1 MNPRLNRREETGPK
15 EKSLL
20 GQLTKGLQAKKVDGG
35 VVYNPKSRSKA
46 LINKRLKTDKSI

>member
-1 MNPRLNRREETGPK
+1 MNPRLNRREEKGPK

-20 GQLTKGLQAKKVDGG
+20 GQLTKGLQANKVDGG